1 MEQHQIVMNFTVPP
15 SMEDIE
21 ALAKDCLSSLPD
33 ELLEF
38 CESLA
43 IEVEEFP
50 DTAIEEELELDDP
63 YEVLALYRKGNQ
75 IAPGVESKVAN
86 DEDLLI
92 LYRRPLLDMWCETGD
107 DLSRLVR
114 EIMIEEIGRNFDFS
128 EEEIEDMASRHYQ
141 GLL

>member
-1 MEQHQIVMNFTVPP
+1 MEQHQIVMNFTVSP

-21 ALAKDCLSSLPD
+21 ALAKDSLAGLPD
-33 ELLEF
+33 ELMEF

-50 DTAIEEELELDDP
+50 DTATDEELEIEDP

-92 LYRRPLLDMWCETGD
+92 LFRRPLLDMWCETGD

-128 EEEIEDMASRHYQ
+128 EEEIEDMASRHHQ

>member
-21 ALAKDCLSSLPD
+21 ALAKDSLSSLPD

-50 DTAIEEELELDDP
+50 DTAIEEELELEDP

-107 DLSRLVR
+107 DLSRIVR
-114 EIMIEEIGRNFDFS
+114 DIMIEEIGRNFDFS
-128 EEEIEDMASRHYQ
+128 EEEIEDMASRHHQ